1 MKPRTTGGGTGSDAI
16 DARVALLS
24 APVLLTIY
32 RYHGEARHFGAYFP
46 GFRSNPLFDFA
57 SHIYQFAS
65 FFLLAFVLPL
75 LFSQFLGRR
84 KPADLG
90 LGAGDVRLGVK
101 WIAFGIPLLAFPIL
115 LIASRMPD
123 IRAEYPLAKILFT
136 RHDLILWYDLAYVF
150 LYYLAWEFY
159 FRGYLLFSLRGP
171 LGDANAILVQTI
183 PSCLVH
189 IGKPE
194 GEILGSIA
202 VGILF
207 GSIALRTGSIWY
219 VFVLHAAIGLLTDWF
234 ILFL

>member
-1 MKPRTTGGGTGSDAI
+1 MKPRTTGGGIGGAPI
-16 DARVALLS
+16 DTRVALLS
-24 APVLLTIY
+24 APALLTIY

-46 GFRSNPLFDFA
+46 GFRSDPLFDFY

-75 LFSQFLGRR
+75 LYSLLIARR
-84 KPADLG
+84 KPAELG
-90 LGAGDVRLGVK
+90 LGAGDVRLGAK
-101 WIAFGIPLLAFPIL
+101 WIAFGIPLLAAPIL
-115 LIASRMPD
+115 LVASRLPD
-123 IRAEYPLAKILFT
+123 VRAEYPLAKILIT
-136 RHDLILWYDLAYVF
+136 RHDLILRYDLAYVL

-159 FRGYLLFSLRGP
+159 FRGFLLFSLRGP

-219 VFVLHAAIGLLTDWF
+219 VFVLHAAIGLLTDGF

>member
-1 MKPRTTGGGTGSDAI
+1 MSPRPAGGGVGSEPI

-46 GFRSNPLFDFA
+46 GFRPDPLFDFY

-65 FFLLAFVLPL
+65 FFLLAFLLP
-75 LFSQFLGRR
+75 FLYSRLPGRR
-84 KPADLG
+84 KAADLG
-90 LGAGDVRLGVK
+90 FGAGDVRLGAK
-101 WIAFGIPLLAFPIL
+101 WIAIGIPLAVVPIL
-115 LIASRMPD
+115 LLATRLPD
-123 IRAEYPLAKILFT
+123 VRDEYPLAKILAT

-159 FRGYLLFSLRGP
+159 FRGFLLFTLRGP

>member
-1 MKPRTTGGGTGSDAI
+1 MKPGTAGEEIGGERVDT
-16 DARVALLS
+16 RVALLS

-46 GFRSNPLFDFA
+46 GFRSDPLFDFY
-57 SHIYQFAS
+57 SHIYQFGS
-65 FFLLAFVLPL
+65 FFVLAFILPL
-75 LFSQFLGRR
+75 LYSLLPGRR

-90 LGAGDVRLGVK
+90 FCAGDVRLGAK
-101 WIAFGIPLLAFPIL
+101 WIVFGIPLLVVPIL

-123 IRAEYPLAKILFT
+123 VRGEYPLAKILFA
-136 RHDLILWYDLAYVF
+136 RHDLILWYDLAYVL

-159 FRGYLLFSLRGP
+159 FRGFLLFTLRGP

>member
-1 MKPRTTGGGTGSDAI
+1 MRPRTAGGGTGGEGADV
-16 DARVALLS
+16 RVVLLS

-32 RYHGEARHFGAYFP
+32 RYHGEARHFGTYFP
-46 GFRSNPLFDFA
+46 GFRADPLFDLY

-65 FFLLAFVLPL
+65 FFLLAFILPL
-75 LFSQFLGRR
+75 LYSLFLGRR

-90 LGAGDVRLGVK
+90 FGAGNVRLGAK
-101 WIAFGIPLLAFPIL
+101 WIAFGIPLLAVPIL
-115 LIASRMPD
+115 LVASRFPD
-123 IRAEYPLAKILFT
+123 VRGEYPLAKILLT
-136 RHDLILWYDLAYVF
+136 RHDLVLWYDLAYVL

-159 FRGYLLFSLRGP
+159 FRGFLLFTLRGP

-194 GEILGSIA
+194 GEIVGSIA
-202 VGILF
+202 IGILF

-219 VFVLHAAIGLLTDWF
+219 VFVLHAAIGLLTDLF

>member
-1 MKPRTTGGGTGSDAI
+1 MTPRTTGVGTGSGPVDI
-16 DARVALLS
+16 RVPLLS

-32 RYHGEARHFGAYFP
+32 RYHGEARHFGEYFP
-46 GFRSNPLFDFA
+46 GFRSDPLFDFY

-65 FFLLAFVLPL
+65 FFLLAFILPFL
-75 LFSQFLGRR
+75 YARLLGRR

-90 LGAGDVRLGVK
+90 FGAGDVRLGAK
-101 WIAFGIPLLAFPIL
+101 WIAFGIPLLAVPIL
-115 LIASRMPD
+115 LFASRMPD
-123 IRAEYPLAKILFT
+123 VRNEYPLAKILFA
-136 RHDLILWYDLAYVF
+136 RHDLLPWYHLAYVL

-159 FRGYLLFSLRGP
+159 FRGFLLFSLRGP
-171 LGDANAILVQTI
+171 LGDANAIFIQTI

-202 VGILF
+202 AGILF
-207 GSIALRTGSIWY
+207 GWIALRTGSIWY
-219 VFVLHAAIGLLTDWF
+219 VFVLHAAIGVLTDWF